1 MRIKVY
7 YLPLLLLLLMNS
19 NLIAQQRTYYIE
31 DGFLLANLEDNTNIY
46 LIEVT
51 CEDIQSIKDAESAQY
66 VQFSYRYKSVHGASE
81 KYRDIKAEL
90 IKEADGRFKIM
101 EKIMDEVK
109 DHVSFAGYF
118 EDTTLYAVKVFD
130 YLQEQIKNDIDEP
143 VSIFQISDKPQVML
157 GSFMPDFTIG
167 RMGIS
172 NTFNKIGYE
181 VISGGV
187 VGTYHSYVEIKDI
200 DYDTIQLA
208 FIGSTVSIEPR
219 NRNLSEIIP
228 LKRDYSIW
236 INKDVIYSQSGVT
249 TAFKEY
255 KHRGSYFFE
264 KEDGLYL
271 YPEMNNKIFPESLKV
286 ADIPSTEH
294 IIQNVFADK
303 DGFWHSY
310 HPLINNNVS
319 LVRIIDKVRRPAT
332 PLRFYK
338 YGFSYNGKV
347 YLVWHQNTIPI
358 ETDLDARNTHIVDG
372 GLGDGIKSWVWN
384 RAMLRFDRVPYFT
397 DMHIANTYSLSD
409 DSTIYINLPPKV
421 NARIYDGPL
430 AIVEGKTMLRT
441 PRGFIPVQVIFYDTE
456 SKSTDA
462 FVPSKFK
469 NLNRE
474 YYQYGNK
481 LYSVYENKPID
492 TFPNPSE
499 VRVLQTIRNSYIID
513 DNRFYTGNYSDRN
526 DVDIKKLGVIVDDS
540 GNPSAY
546 LTDGKKLIYDLY
558 TLDGIDIKSLKMVD
572 SSILVDKNNLYI
584 MGQII
589 PLKEMFVP
597 ISIINKRSIRIKR

>member
-200 DYDTIQLA
+200 CL
-208 FIGSTVSIEPR
+208 
-219 NRNLSEIIP
+219 
-228 LKRDYSIW
+228 
-236 INKDVIYSQSGVT
+236 
-249 TAFKEY
+249 
-255 KHRGSYFFE
+255 
-264 KEDGLYL
+264 
-271 YPEMNNKIFPESLKV
+271 
-286 ADIPSTEH
+286 
-294 IIQNVFADK
+294 VF
-303 DGFWHSY
+303 S
-310 HPLINNNVS
+310 
-319 LVRIIDKVRRPAT
+319 
-332 PLRFYK
+332 
-338 YGFSYNGKV
+338 
-347 YLVWHQNTIPI
+347 
-358 ETDLDARNTHIVDG
+358 
-372 GLGDGIKSWVWN
+372 
-384 RAMLRFDRVPYFT
+384 
-397 DMHIANTYSLSD
+397 
-409 DSTIYINLPPKV
+409 
-421 NARIYDGPL
+421 
-430 AIVEGKTMLRT
+430 
-441 PRGFIPVQVIFYDTE
+441 
-456 SKSTDA
+456 
-462 FVPSKFK
+462 
-469 NLNRE
+469 
-474 YYQYGNK
+474 
-481 LYSVYENKPID
+481 
-492 TFPNPSE
+492 
-499 VRVLQTIRNSYIID
+499 
-513 DNRFYTGNYSDRN
+513 
-526 DVDIKKLGVIVDDS
+526 
-540 GNPSAY
+540 
-546 LTDGKKLIYDLY
+546 
-558 TLDGIDIKSLKMVD
+558 
-572 SSILVDKNNLYI
+572 
-584 MGQII
+584 
-589 PLKEMFVP
+589 
-597 ISIINKRSIRIKR
+597 